1 MTRIENRPVVLL
13 TDFGQQDTFAG
24 VLKGVI
30 ASISPESK
38 VIDLTHG
45 VNPQDIRQGSF
56 LLATSCSYFPKGTVF
71 CVIVDPGVGS
81 ARKGI
86 CIETRDYYFVGP
98 DNGVLWK
105 AAKENKIKRIV
116 HLTNKAYFLDS
127 VSTTFHG
134 RDIFAPV
141 AAHISKGIE
150 DISCLG
156 ESLKKCVEYQFPRI
170 ERKAFSL
177 VLTVIHID
185 RFGNIT
191 LNLEEKGYR
200 QFIKNKWFVLTINDI
215 QIKKVFSSY
224 SQARDGELFLIG
236 SSSSYMEIALKNSN
250 AAKML
255 DAKCMDKA
263 VLKILDQ

>member
-1 MTRIENRPVVLL
+1 MAGVENRSIVLL
-13 TDFGQQDTFAG
+13 TDFGQQDIFAG

-30 ASISPESK
+30 ASINPESK
-38 VIDLTHG
+38 VIDLSHG
-45 VNPQDIRQGSF
+45 VNPQDIHQASF
-56 LLATSCSYFPKGTVF
+56 LLAVSCLYFPKGTVF

-86 CIETRDYYFVGP
+86 CIETRDYSFVGP
-98 DNGVLWK
+98 DNGVLWQ
-105 AAKENKIKRIV
+105 AAKENKIKKII
-116 HLTNKAYFLDS
+116 HLTNKAYFPGP
-127 VSTTFHG
+127 VSNTFHG

-141 AAHISKGIE
+141 AAHISKGLE

-156 ESLKKCVEYQFPRI
+156 ESLEKCVEYQFPGI
-170 ERKAFSL
+170 ERKALSL

-191 LNLEEKGYR
+191 LNLEEKEYR
-200 QFIKNKWFVLTINDI
+200 QFIKNRWFVLTINDI

-224 SQARDGELFLIG
+224 SQAKDGELFLIE

-250 AAKML
+250 A
-255 DAKCMDKA
+255 
-263 VLKILDQ
+263 